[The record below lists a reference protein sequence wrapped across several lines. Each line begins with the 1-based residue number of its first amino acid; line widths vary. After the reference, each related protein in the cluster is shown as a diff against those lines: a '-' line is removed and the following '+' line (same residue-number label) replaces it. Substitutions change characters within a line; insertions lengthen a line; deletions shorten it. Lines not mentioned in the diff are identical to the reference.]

1 MCIIG
6 GHHRTLTGK
15 IKKTCL
21 SKFREEQLAPIS
33 PIRDQYLFNWI
44 AESKSGL
51 FLFLFIR

>member
-15 IKKTCL
+15 VKKTCL

-51 FLFLFIR
+51 FLFFFIR